1 MHFTIH
7 CIDKP
12 QSSAVRR
19 DHFEAHKAH
28 VAVSTI
34 KILISGP
41 LVDEDFATPVG
52 SFFLV
57 EATTLAEVERFNRS
71 DPFFKAG
78 LWENIAIHPFLKRV
92 DNR

>member
-1 MHFTIH
+1 MHFVIH

-12 QSSAVRR
+12 QSSAMRR
-19 DHFEAHKAH
+19 DQFEAHKAH
-28 VAVSTI
+28 VAASAI
-34 KILISGP
+34 KVLVSGP
-41 LVDEDFATPVG
+41 LVAEDFATPVG

-57 EATTLAEVERFNRS
+57 ETSTLAEVERFNRN

-78 LWENIAIHPFLKRV
+78 LWERIAIHPFLKRV